1 MLILAKLPENIFAAA
16 LEILNRY
23 WPSFFLGVKT
33 TLLISISGTLIGL
46 LIGLVIGGIRAIKK
60 EPRDSFAV
68 KALKTIL
75 NIITTL
81 YIEIFRGTP
90 MMVQAVFIYYAL
102 KPAFAWT
109 PIVAGIFVISINT
122 GAYMAEIVRSGIQ
135 SVDKGQTE
143 AARSLGMSSIQTMFL
158 VILPQAIKNAFPAM
172 GNEFIVNIKD
182 SSVLNAIS
190 VTELY
195 FQSSSIAGSIFR
207 YTDTFLVT
215 ACIYFVLTFTT
226 SRILL
231 FIEKRMNQ
239 TTTSYPA
246 SQTVPASMALD
257 TQRVHS
263 SRKK

>member
-1 MLILAKLPENIFAAA
+1 MFLILAKLPEDLLPAAIEIF
-16 LEILNRY
+16 NRY

-33 TLLISISGTLIGL
+33 TLLISLTGTIIGL
-46 LIGLVIGGIRAIKK
+46 FIGLIIGGIRAIKK
-60 EPRDSFAV
+60 EPRDSFLV
-68 KALKTIL
+68 KLFKTVL

-81 YIEIFRGTP
+81 YIEVFRGTP

-102 KPAFAWT
+102 KPTFQWT

-122 GAYMAEIVRSGIQ
+122 GAYMAEIIRSGIQ

-158 VILPQAIKNAFPAM
+158 VILPQAIRNAFPAI

-195 FQSSSIAGSIFR
+195 FQTSSIAGSIFR
-207 YTDTFLVT
+207 YQDTFLV
-215 ACIYFVLTFTT
+215 AALIYLFLTFTT

-231 FIEKRMNQ
+231 IIEKKMNN
-239 TTTSYPA
+239 TSSSYPS
-246 SQTVPASMALD
+246 SQTVPAVMGMK
-257 TQRVHS
+257 RN
-263 SRKK
+263 KN